1 MSVASTCDVA
11 VVGAGPAGA
20 VAAGIL
26 ARKGY
31 DVAVLERQSF
41 PRFSIGESLLPQCM
55 TFLEE
60 AGMLG
65 AVEAAGF
72 QLKNGAAFDKAGI
85 RSSFDFADKS
95 ADGWSTTFQVQRARF
110 DTILAE
116 EAEKAGA
123 AVPYRREIVGLEF
136 DKDMA
141 VIPHR
146 SDAGEAGWL
155 TDRTNT
161 RQN

>member
-41 PRFSIGESLLPQCM
+41 PRFSIGESLLPQCL

-72 QLKNGAAFDKAGI
+72 QLKNGAAFDQPDI
-85 RSSFDFADKS
+85 PSSFAFVGKS
-95 ADGWSTTFQVQRARF
+95 AKGWPTAFPV
-110 DTILAE
+110 
-116 EAEKAGA
+116 
-123 AVPYRREIVGLEF
+123 
-136 DKDMA
+136 
-141 VIPHR
+141 
-146 SDAGEAGWL
+146 
-155 TDRTNT
+155 
-161 RQN
+161 